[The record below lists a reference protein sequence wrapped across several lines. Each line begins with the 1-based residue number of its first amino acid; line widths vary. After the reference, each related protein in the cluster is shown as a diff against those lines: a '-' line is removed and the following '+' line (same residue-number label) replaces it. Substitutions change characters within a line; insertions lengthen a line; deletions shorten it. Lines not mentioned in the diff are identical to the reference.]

1 MSEILVAKAGGTSN
15 ASAEAVQQSLHWAEQ
30 SNVFVV
36 SAPGKISGEPDG
48 DKVTNLLLQG
58 HDDYLRSGK
67 VSRFVTDTVAG
78 RYHEIQRGLGLAGS
92 NIDAIPARIRDAA
105 RQGRHAVSMLGEQL
119 QAEIY
124 RDLGFTLIDPGTSL
138 NDLGADPES
147 WRGWFDTFF
156 DPGKKYVLPGNT
168 TRTGSHM
175 ETFDRGGSDISGGLA
190 AYAIRASLNLNLT
203 DGPAMSTDP
212 KLIGKDRVRHI
223 EHLTYAELR
232 ELGFNGTGLVHPTA
246 VVPLM
251 LGNIPTEV
259 RSTFDTSMS
268 PTLLDNDT
276 IRAEARGG
284 RIVALSLM
292 KDVVIVRIHEPG
304 MFEATG
310 RLSSYEEAM
319 RERGVALLDT
329 KGDGVDDQ
337 KYFVKFSDADIVTEA
352 LRGVARPGSDIEAS
366 GNMTMVT
373 MVGHRLDQRVINNL
387 FVLAYNGVRARQWG
401 YDLTFNRH
409 SVRIGVEPEKAAD
422 TLDHLHQQTIEQH
435 QKVSYLLWDQK

>member
-1 MSEILVAKAGGTSN
+1 MPELLVAKAGGTSN

-36 SAPGKISGEPDG
+36 SAPGKVSSEPEG
-48 DKVTNLLLQG
+48 DKVTNLLLAG
-58 HDDYLRSGK
+58 HDEYMRSGD
-67 VSRFVTDTVAG
+67 VSEFVGATVAE
-78 RYHEIQRGLGLAGS
+78 RFYQLRRGLGQKTNSVAE
-92 NIDAIPARIRDAA
+92 IPFRIRDAI
-105 RQGRHAVSMLGEQL
+105 RQGRDAVSMLGEQL

-124 RDLGFTLIDPGTSL
+124 RDMGFILIDPGTAPR
-138 NDLGADPES
+138 DLGADPES
-147 WRGWFDTFF
+147 WRGWFDSFF
-156 DPGKKYVLPGNT
+156 DPNKKYVLPGNT
-168 TRTGSHM
+168 TRTGGHM

-212 KLIGKDRVRHI
+212 KLIGKDRARHI

-259 RSTFDTSMS
+259 RSTFDTNMS

-276 IRAEARGG
+276 IRAETRSG

-292 KDVVIVRIHEPG
+292 KDVAIVRIHEPG

-310 RLSSYEEAM
+310 RLSTYEEAM
-319 RERGVALLDT
+319 RQRGVPLLDT

-337 KYFVKFSDADIVTEA
+337 KYFVRSSDAGKVAEA
-352 LRGVARPGSDIEAS
+352 LEAVVRPGSTIEAS
-366 GNMTMVT
+366 DNMTMVT
-373 MVGHRLDQRVINNL
+373 MVGHRLDQRIIDNL
-387 FVLAYNGVRARQWG
+387 FVLAFNSGVRAKQWQFEG
-401 YDLTFNRH
+401 YDMTFNRH
-409 SVRIGVEPEKAAD
+409 SVRIGVEPSIANEV
-422 TLDHLHQQTIEQH
+422 LDQLHYQTIEQ
-435 QKVSYLLWDQK
+435 KV